1 VLLDWTRTEHIMS
14 HGPTRRHFLYRALA
28 GGGVAGA
35 AYLGLTGALHA
46 EADSEKAKAASPK
59 MIVYPDNWMRIEPCD
74 SQLIEWLDRE
84 RITDASIYHF
94 GTGGHHHV
102 GIECA
107 KPERRSSVYGIT
119 LSPQE
124 YQAYV
129 QLVTERPEVLRY
141 YNVVFA
147 NIYLLNPKLVPTFD
161 VVTLFHLCEF
171 RSSHTDSYGGLTDLA
186 VANLLTDK
194 ARPGG
199 HILFYTGS
207 FAFEKAK
214 PVIAQWEKER
224 PVERVGEYKTLLV
237 YRKKA

>member
-1 VLLDWTRTEHIMS
+1 ML
-14 HGPTRRHFLYRALA
+14 HGLSRRQFLSRALA
-28 GGGVAGA
+28 GGSVTGA
-35 AYLGLTGALHA
+35 AYLGLTGALFA
-46 EADSEKAKAASPK
+46 EADDAKAKTAASPK
-59 MIVYPDNWMRIEPCD
+59 ISVYPDNWMRIENCD
-74 SQLIEWLDRE
+74 AQLIEWLDQQ
-84 RITDASIYHF
+84 RIADASIYHF

-124 YQAYV
+124 YQNYV
-129 QLVTERPEVLRY
+129 QLVTARPEVLRY
-141 YNVVFA
+141 YNVVFGD
-147 NIYLLNPKLVPTFD
+147 IYLLNAKLLPTFD

-171 RSSHTDSYGGLTDLA
+171 RGPQTDAYGGLTDLA

-194 ARPGG
+194 TRPGG

-207 FAFEKAK
+207 FAFAKAK
-214 PVIAQWEKER
+214 TVIAQWEKER
-224 PVERVGEYKTLLV
+224 QVERVGEYKTVLV